1 MAQKDNITA
10 YGVYWLCFGKAIV
23 CCIAEAYDNDL
34 VQYQA
39 KTRFRSRTSIAFE
52 KNFFVAM
59 LAARRPDCDSFRFK
73 HRRTIL
79 SSNVTIYTTIT
90 NIHTTTSIITLLL
103 FRARPIEGPTGGEL
117 IDIGSI

>member
-10 YGVYWLCFGKAIV
+10 YGVYWLRFGKAIV

-59 LAARRPDCDSFRFK
+59 LAADDQTATVFA
-73 HRRTIL
+73 
-79 SSNVTIYTTIT
+79 SNIAVPSC
-90 NIHTTTSIITLLL
+90 HLM
-103 FRARPIEGPTGGEL
+103 
-117 IDIGSI
+117 